1 MEILLYICFFFCGW
15 VCHSL
20 ISYTMSLGY
29 SVMLLRNLLRDIVYM
44 LVRMVETA
52 YLVHE
57 MKILHLYKTN
67 LSEREIE
74 NHKKLY
80 EIQMNNM
87 KRDIVLSVTRNFPKG
102 FSNLVE
108 FNDWNSMTKWIDK
121 QLKINKE
128 AK

>member
-1 MEILLYICFFFCGW
+1 
-15 VCHSL
+15 
-20 ISYTMSLGY
+20 
-29 SVMLLRNLLRDIVYM
+29 
-44 LVRMVETA
+44 
-52 YLVHE
+52 

>member
-1 MEILLYICFFFCGW
+1 
-15 VCHSL
+15 
-20 ISYTMSLGY
+20 
-29 SVMLLRNLLRDIVYM
+29 
-44 LVRMVETA
+44 
-52 YLVHE
+52 
-57 MKILHLYKTN
+57 
-67 LSEREIE
+67 
-74 NHKKLY
+74 
-80 EIQMNNM
+80 MNNM